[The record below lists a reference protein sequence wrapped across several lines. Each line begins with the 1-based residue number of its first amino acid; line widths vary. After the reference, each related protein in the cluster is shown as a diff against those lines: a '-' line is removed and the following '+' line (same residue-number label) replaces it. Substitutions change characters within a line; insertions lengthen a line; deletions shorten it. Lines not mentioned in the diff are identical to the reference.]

1 MGVSG
6 VSAPIRLL
14 ADARGAFRT
23 RFLRQLLADAPGQ
36 IDLAL
41 HIGDRDSDFHGA
53 CLQRLEVRIGRKGHL
68 LHGRQGTGAQLP
80 LLAQPDFHQLVETA
94 VDQMQRNAQF
104 YRYRAHHI
112 VNLQDYL
119 DYYHL
124 LANAFAQEIQ
134 DSGATHAVF
143 ANVPH
148 LAYDAVLYQVAQALG
163 LRTLILCQT
172 IFPSRYF
179 SMRRIE
185 DMGSFADDGRA
196 AAPFPIEKGSAPDLF
211 YMDERWQ
218 QPSACGQIGSKAVA
232 QLLRHLALRDPARL
246 FQPRY
251 LRDTLSRMR
260 DIYGTLPDW
269 RDPFAQFFHTNDL
282 AYFEHLA
289 QYEQQKLD
297 LSQKYVYV
305 PLHNQPEMS
314 TSSLGGAFRDQ
325 VLMIEVLARHLPPDW
340 LIYVKD
346 NPRQGAFA
354 RGPMHFHRMT
364 SIRGVRLAPLAAST
378 HELSAHAQFV
388 ATVTGTAAWEAVR
401 KGRPALVFGNAWY
414 KSMPGIFP
422 YHPDIDPLAIAAY
435 TFPHDALEA
444 AMGRLMTRCHAGVI
458 EPIYRDMAPEMDEA
472 ANAAQVSAT
481 LRGLLVRETALTFGQ
496 PHPGEAVALL

>member
-1 MGVSG
+1 M
-6 VSAPIRLL
+6 SAQIRLL

-23 RFLRQLLADAPGQ
+23 RLLRQLLADSPGQ

-53 CLQRLEVRIGRKGHL
+53 CLQRLEVRMGRKGHL
-68 LHGRQGTGAQLP
+68 LHGRKGTGAQLP

-104 YRYRAHHI
+104 YRYRAHNV

-124 LANAFAQEIQ
+124 LANAFAQEIE

-148 LAYDAVLYQVAQALG
+148 LAYDTVLYQVAQALG
-163 LRTLILCQT
+163 LKTLVLCQT
-172 IFPSRYF
+172 IFPSRFF

-185 DMGSFADDGRA
+185 DLGTFSDDGGA
-196 AAPFPIEKGSAPDLF
+196 ADPFPIEKGSAPDLF
-211 YMDERWQ
+211 YMDDRWQ
-218 QPSACGQIGSKAVA
+218 KESARGKLGLKAVA
-232 QLLRHLALRDPARL
+232 QLMRHLALRDPARL

-251 LRDTLSRMR
+251 LRDTLARMR
-260 DIYGTLPDW
+260 DIYGALPDW
-269 RDPFAQFFHTNDL
+269 RDPFAQFFHTNEL

-289 QYEQQKLD
+289 QYEGKKLD
-297 LSQKYVYV
+297 LSKKYVYV

-314 TSSLGGAFRDQ
+314 TSSLGGSFRDQ
-325 VLMIEVLARHLPPDW
+325 VLMIEVLARNLPPDW

-354 RGPMHFHRMT
+354 RGPMHFHRLT
-364 SIRGVRLAPLAAST
+364 SIRGVRMASLDAST
-378 HELSAHAQFV
+378 HELSSHAQFV
-388 ATVTGTAAWEAVR
+388 ATVTGTAAWEAIR

-414 KSMPGIFP
+414 KSLPGIVP
-422 YHPDIDPLAIAAY
+422 YHDGLDPETIAAS
-435 TFPHDALEA
+435 TFPHEALEA
-444 AMGRLMTRCHAGVI
+444 AVGRLMSRCHDGVI
-458 EPIYRDMAPEMDEA
+458 EPIYRDMALTMDEA
-472 ANAAQVSAT
+472 ANAVSVSAT
-481 LRGLLVRETALTFGQ
+481 LRGLLRRETALTFGK
-496 PHPGEAVALL
+496 PHLGEATPLL

>member
-1 MGVSG
+1 MSTQ
-6 VSAPIRLL
+6 IRLL

-23 RFLRQLLADAPGQ
+23 RLLRQLLADSQGQ

-53 CLQRLEVRIGRKGHL
+53 CLQRLEVRMGRKGHL
-68 LHGRQGTGAQLP
+68 LHGRKGTGAQLP

-104 YRYRAHHI
+104 YRYRAHNI

-124 LANAFAQEIQ
+124 LANAFAQEIE

-148 LAYDAVLYQVAQALG
+148 LAYDTILYQVAQALG
-163 LRTLILCQT
+163 LKTLVLCQT

-179 SMRRIE
+179 SMRRI
-185 DMGSFADDGRA
+185 DDLGAFSDDGRA
-196 AAPFPIEKGSAPDLF
+196 AHPFPIEKGSAPDLF
-211 YMDERWQ
+211 YMDDRWQ
-218 QPSACGQIGSKAVA
+218 KESARGKLGLKAIA
-232 QLLRHLALRDPARL
+232 QLMRHLALRDPARL

-251 LRDTLSRMR
+251 LRDTLARMR
-260 DIYGTLPDW
+260 DIYGALPDW
-269 RDPFAQFFHTNDL
+269 RDPFAQFFHTNEL

-289 QYEQQKLD
+289 QYEGKKLD
-297 LSQKYVYV
+297 LSKKYVYV

-325 VLMIEVLARHLPPDW
+325 VLMIEVLARNLPPDW

-354 RGPMHFHRMT
+354 RGPMHFHRLI
-364 SIRGVRLAPLAAST
+364 SIRGVRMASLDTST

-388 ATVTGTAAWEAVR
+388 ATVTGTAAWEAIR

-414 KSMPGIFP
+414 KSLPGICL
-422 YHPDIDPLAIAAY
+422 YHDGVDPEAIAAS
-435 TFPHDALEA
+435 TFPHEALEA
-444 AMGRLMTRCHAGVI
+444 AVGRLMSRCHDGVI
-458 EPIYRDMAPEMDEA
+458 EPIYRDMAPTMDEA
-472 ANAAQVSAT
+472 ANAVSVSAT
-481 LRGLLVRETALTFGQ
+481 LRGLLHRETALTFGK
-496 PHPGEAVALL
+496 PHPGDAVPLL

>member
-1 MGVSG
+1 MGGSG

-23 RFLRQLLADAPGQ
+23 RLLRQLLADAPGQ

-53 CLQRLEVRIGRKGHL
+53 CLQRLEVRMGRKGHL

-80 LLAQPDFHQLVETA
+80 LLAQPDFHQLLETA
-94 VDQMQRNAQF
+94 VDQMQRNASF
-104 YRYRAHHI
+104 YRYRAHNI

-124 LANAFAQEIQ
+124 LANAFAQEIK

-163 LRTLILCQT
+163 LKTLVLCQT

-179 SMRRIE
+179 SMRKI
-185 DMGSFADDGRA
+185 DDLGTFADDGRP

-211 YMDERWQ
+211 YMDDRWQ
-218 QPSACGQIGSKAVA
+218 KESARGKLGLKAVL
-232 QLLRHLALRDPARL
+232 QLMRHLALRDPARL

-251 LRDTLSRMR
+251 IRDMLARMR
-260 DIYGTLPDW
+260 DIYGALPDW
-269 RDPFAQFFHTNDL
+269 RDPFAQFFHTNEL
-282 AYFEHLA
+282 AYFEHLG
-289 QYEQQKLD
+289 QYEGQKLD

-325 VLMIEVLARHLPPDW
+325 VLMIEVLASHLPPDW

-354 RGPMHFHRMT
+354 RGPMHFHRLT
-364 SIRGVRLAPLAAST
+364 SIRGVRMAPLDAST
-378 HELSAHAQFV
+378 HELSARAQFV

-414 KSMPGIFP
+414 KSLPGIFA
-422 YHPDIDPLAIAAY
+422 YHPGIDPEAIAAFS
-435 TFPHDALEA
+435 FPHDELEVA
-444 AMGRLMTRCHAGVI
+444 VGRLMARCHDGVI
-458 EPIYRDMAPEMDEA
+458 EPIYRDMAPDMDET
-472 ANAAQVSAT
+472 ANAAQISAT
-481 LRGLLVRETALTFGQ
+481 VRGLLQRQTALTFGAAL
-496 PHPGEAVALL
+496 PGEASPLL